1 MALNRFFGLSP
12 ELPRELRSNIIHY
25 YFDISWWGLYGG
37 ATAAFLTIY
46 ATRLRATPA
55 QIGLLSALP
64 AGITLLL
71 SLPFANLV
79 LRMGAHRATWI
90 GAFFARFPFLFYA
103 LLPFFF
109 QEAGQVRSI
118 LVIAVLMTIPNTL
131 IGIAFSHLMMEAIP
145 PHWRGMVVGVRN
157 ALFSSISFLVT
168 VISGQILTRL
178 AFPVGYQVLFV
189 IGFIGGVA
197 TTYHLYK
204 IRPLGNSPARTLAA
218 ASQPVRQFPSYLPR
232 IDAPGRRYMRVLGIL
247 FLFNA
252 TNNMVGPL
260 VPGLLVNKLRLS
272 DAWISTG
279 TAASSLIVF
288 SISLFIAHLTRRTGN
303 RGGTAIGSLLIAAQA
318 VVLALARTPGDYL
331 LSVAIGGI
339 GSGIL
344 STAQYNYHL
353 DNVPENDRPVWLS
366 WSLML
371 GNTALLIGSLGGPL
385 LATRTGT
392 PLALIV
398 FGAFRLLM
406 GLVILRWG

>member
-1 MALNRFFGLSP
+1 M
-12 ELPRELRSNIIHY
+12 
-25 YFDISWWGLYGG
+25 
-37 ATAAFLTIY
+37 
-46 ATRLRATPA
+46 RA
-55 QIGLLSALP
+55 
-64 AGITLLL
+64 
-71 SLPFANLV
+71 
-79 LRMGAHRATWI
+79 
-90 GAFFARFPFLFYA
+90 
-103 LLPFFF
+103 
-109 QEAGQVRSI
+109 I

-398 FGAFRLLM
+398 FGTFRLLM